1 MSTTMMSTTMMPTT
15 MMPTTMMPT
24 SEPEDDA
31 LSALFAE
38 ARRERIR
45 ALRDLPASEP
55 LRFAARRTL
64 YTDRDAQVRAAAARR
79 LAQLARGPGDAI
91 ESWLL
96 DALGDRSPL
105 VRDAILRA
113 LARCGSPA
121 ASAALRGLVE
131 RDEMWWIRRGAICA
145 LAAIAGA
152 NELATFTRAL
162 GDPFWRVR
170 HAAVKVLA
178 ALGARDVAVRD
189 EILAEPPSSA
199 LAFLR
204 ASWGPVALE
213 TPARATTRSELPAH
227 LLDPDPAV
235 VTARLLVD
243 RTVSPL
249 ALVELL
255 CDPHAPLRV
264 LAAERIA
271 AAGDHV
277 AHRAALDWLEE
288 PRIPHV
294 VTTVHRLL
302 DALGDAAAELASAVL
317 ASDVPA
323 ARPGALRWARVAR
336 RPLYGDLVP
345 VARRGAHDRSRCDAP
360 PCVLAARLAP

>member
-1 MSTTMMSTTMMPTT
+1 MN
-15 MMPTTMMPT
+15 
-24 SEPEDDA
+24 EIDDHHDDQGD
-31 LSALFAE
+31 LSALFSE
-38 ARRERIR
+38 HRRERIR
-45 ALRDLPASEP
+45 ALRDLPASES
-55 LRFAARRTL
+55 LTFAARRTL
-64 YTDRDAQVRAAAARR
+64 YTDRDAHVRAAAARR
-79 LAQLARGPGDAI
+79 LADLAPGAAAI

-121 ASAALRGLVE
+121 SSAALRGLVE

-152 NELATFTRAL
+152 SELETFTRAL

-178 ALGARDVAVRD
+178 VLGARDVAIRD
-189 EILAEPPSSA
+189 EILAEPPSDA

-213 TPARATTRSELPAH
+213 TPARAASRSELPAH

-243 RTVSPL
+243 RLVSPL

-264 LAAERIA
+264 LAANGSRFW
-271 AAGDHV
+271 DPRY
-277 AHRAALDWLEE
+277 RAALTTEE
-288 PRIPHV
+288 SRIPHV

-302 DALGDAAAELASAVL
+302 DALGDAAG
-317 ASDVPA
+317 
-323 ARPGALRWARVAR
+323 ARHGGARE
-336 RPLYGDLVP
+336 
-345 VARRGAHDRSRCDAP
+345 
-360 PCVLAARLAP
+360 